1 MLANLNNF
9 SGLWTVGAALV
20 VLMSGS
26 GMIRGKEYCLLEC
39 KSQTEKVV
47 QVWALDWLV

>member
-20 VLMSGS
+20 VLMSGP
-26 GMIRGKEYCLLEC
+26 GMIRGEEYCLLEC
-39 KSQTEKVV
+39 KSQIEGVV
-47 QVWALDWLV
+47 QVWALGWLV